1 MEIIP
6 IPAFADNYIWLLRV
20 GRAAVVV
27 DPGDA
32 APVLRYLEQHSLSLT
47 AIMTTHHHGDHVGG
61 NIALLQHYSV
71 PVFGPAN
78 EVIPGR
84 THALQ
89 EGDRLTVPGI
99 DLGCE
104 VLDVP
109 GHTAGH
115 IAYFAPDCASYRL
128 FCGDTLF
135 AAGCGRLFEGTAQ
148 QMFTSLNKFARL
160 PRQTQVY
167 CAHEYTLANLEFALA
182 IEPNHPALISRYD
195 VEQSKRAR
203 SEPTLPSTIGLELA
217 TNPFL
222 RCTESGIRERAEL
235 YAQRSLSS
243 PLEVFAAIR
252 AWKNVFRA

>member
-1 MEIIP
+1 M
-6 IPAFADNYIWLLRV
+6 
-20 GRAAVVV
+20 V

-32 APVLRYLEQHSLSLT
+32 APVLRYLEKHSLALT
-47 AIMTTHHHGDHVGG
+47 AIMITHHHGDHVGG
-61 NIALLQHYSV
+61 NTSLLQHYSV

-78 EVIPGR
+78 EAIPGR
-84 THALQ
+84 THALK

-99 DLGCE
+99 DLDCE
-104 VLDVP
+104 VFDVP

-115 IAYFAPDCASYRL
+115 IAYFAPDRAPHRL

-160 PRQTQVY
+160 PQQTQVY

-182 IEPNHPALISRYD
+182 IEPDHAELISRYD
-195 VEQSKRAR
+195 TEQAKRER
-203 SEPTLPSTIGLELA
+203 GEPTLPSTIGLELA

-222 RCTESGIRERAEL
+222 RCAEPGIRDRAER
-235 YAQRSLSS
+235 YAQRNLSS
-243 PLEVFAAIR
+243 PVEVFAAIR